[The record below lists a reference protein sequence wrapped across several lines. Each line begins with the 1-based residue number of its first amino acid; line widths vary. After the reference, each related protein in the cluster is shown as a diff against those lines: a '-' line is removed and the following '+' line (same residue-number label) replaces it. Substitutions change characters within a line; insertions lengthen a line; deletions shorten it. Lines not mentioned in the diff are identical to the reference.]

1 MSHNK
6 VTRKWIRPGGPQTAN
21 PGMFGQLGGQTL
33 SKNPNAPFENNML
46 YYYNMNKSNLSK
58 LTKNQLIELLIAKQ
72 KPVPKPRTK
81 KMVPI
86 PFPRKSV
93 KQMVKDYE
101 NTIIKPPVQFRDGP
115 QPLPRNNIIPAPIQF
130 ADKPKAAPRVKK
142 MAPVPTQ
149 RTQITEVAR
158 AFKGYT
164 KSYEVGIKNET
175 DPLIQMS
182 STRLAIAHFMKQ
194 LLTQMK
200 GIKFIE
206 TLTIYFEQQKGN
218 QTVSRIGYFNSKPK
232 TITNAND
239 FQESLDVNVE
249 QIMNDIHKWISEGS
263 AWIIKSING
272 HYINIIKYEPLTGSS
287 YIQLPT
293 ELQHH
298 KKGIINLKNKD
309 NECFRWCHIRHLN
322 PRNDNPQRI
331 KKIDKSFVEKLNY
344 QGIEF
349 PVSIKQY
356 NKIETQNSI
365 NINVFGYEKKQPYPI
380 YVSKEKFDD
389 VLNLLLISEDENK
402 HYCLIKDFNRFMF
415 SKNKTQHKKHFC
427 MHCLQCFSKEEILS
441 KHKEICMEINGKQ
454 AIKMPPIGSKIEF
467 TNYNKQMQAPF
478 VIYADSEAITE
489 PIHGCNQSNQQSF
502 TEAYQK
508 HTDCGYGYKVV
519 CCYDDKYSKPIKY
532 YRGGKAVYK
541 FMQAMLDE
549 VKYCRQTIKYK
560 FNKPLVMS
568 PEDEDKF
575 QKATSCH
582 ICGKKYKKT
591 DKRVRDHCHINGEFR
606 GSAHNQCN
614 RDFTITN
621 KIPVIFHNLKGYDS
635 HFIMQEI
642 GKIIETNTYVDRQG

>member
-1 MSHNK
+1 MPNK
-6 VTRKWIRPGGPQTAN
+6 RKTSNMIDSVGSQS
-21 PGMFGQLGGQTL
+21 L
-33 SKNPNAPFENNML
+33 SKKPTMLLKSYPMAPLSENIGNKRIPKINIT
-46 YYYNMNKSNLSK
+46 YNIMNKTNLAK
-58 LTKNQLIELLIAKQ
+58 LTKNQLIALLLEKQSPTPASRWRKQ
-72 KPVPKPRTK
+72 KPIPKPRTK

-86 PFPRKSV
+86 PKPRQSV

-115 QPLPRNNIIPAPIQF
+115 QPLPRNNIISPPIQF

-142 MAPVPTQ
+142 VSFDNQLIPRRPISMPRKKKVTPIPTQ

-194 LLTQMK
+194 LLPQMK

-287 YIQLPT
+287 YIKLPS

-298 KKGIINLKNKD
+298 KSGLINLKNKD
-309 NECFRWCHIRHLN
+309 NECFRWCHVRHLN
-322 PRNDNPQRI
+322 PQIKDPQRI
-331 KKIDKSFVEKLNY
+331 KKTDKAFMPQLNY
-344 QGIEF
+344 DNIEF
-349 PVSIKQY
+349 PVSVKQY
-356 NKIETQNSI
+356 NKVETQNNI
-365 NINVFGYEKKQPYPI
+365 NINVFGYENKQTYPI
-380 YVSKEKFDD
+380 YVSKEKF
-389 VLNLLLISEDENK
+389 ENF
-402 HYCLIKDFNRFMF
+402 YRFMYRKTRN
-415 SKNKTQHKKHFC
+415 KNKKHFC
-427 MHCLQCFSKEEILS
+427 MHCLQCFSQEEILL
-441 KHKEICMEINGKQ
+441 KHKEVCIEINGEQ
-454 AIKMPPIGSKIEF
+454 SIKMPEVGSKIEF
-467 TNYNKQMQAPF
+467 KNYNKQMQAPF
-478 VIYADSEAITE
+478 VIYADFEAITE
-489 PIHGCNQSNQQSF
+489 PVHGCQPSNQQSF

-532 YRGGKAVYK
+532 YRGEKAVYK
-541 FMQAMLDE
+541 FMEAMLAE

-582 ICGKKYKKT
+582 ICGKNTRKQ
-591 DKRVRDHCHINGEFR
+591 INVSE
-606 GSAHNQCN
+606 
-614 RDFTITN
+614 I
-621 KIPVIFHNLKGYDS
+621 IVILMANS
-635 HFIMQEI
+635 VAQP
-642 GKIIETNTYVDRQG
+642 IINVTGILQ

>member
-6 VTRKWIRPGGPQTAN
+6 VTRNRSRPSTPSTQN
-21 PGMFGQLGGQTL
+21 LGVNVASSLHSSMPNLESQNNRTF
-33 SKNPNAPFENNML
+33 KN
-46 YYYNMNKSNLSK
+46 NLSITYMDKNNLEK
-58 LTKNQLIELLIAKQ
+58 LTKDQLITLLLEKQ
-72 KPVPKPRTK
+72 KPVPMPRTK
-81 KMVPI
+81 KVKPI
-86 PFPRKSV
+86 PYPRKSV

-115 QPLPRNNIIPAPIQF
+115 QPLPRNNIIPPPKQF
-130 ADKPKAAPRVKK
+130 ADTPVPKPRMKK

-249 QIMNDIHKWISEGS
+249 EIMNDIHKWISEGS

-287 YIQLPT
+287 YIKLPT

-298 KKGIINLKNKD
+298 KHGLINLKNKD
-309 NECFRWCHIRHLN
+309 NECFRWCHVRHLN
-322 PRNDNPQRI
+322 PRENNPQRI
-331 KKIDKSFVEKLNY
+331 KKTDKAFMPQLDY

-349 PVSIKQY
+349 PVSVKQY
-356 NKIETQNSI
+356 NKIETQNNI
-365 NINVFGYEKKQPYPI
+365 NINVFGYENKQTYPI

-389 VLNLLLISEDENK
+389 VLNLLLISDDENK
-402 HYCLIKDFNRFMF
+402 HYVYIKNFNRFMYRKTRN
-415 SKNKTQHKKHFC
+415 KNKKHFC
-427 MHCLQCFSKEEILS
+427 MHCLQCFSKEEILL
-441 KHKEICMEINGKQ
+441 KHKEVCIEINGEQ
-454 AIKMPPIGSKIEF
+454 SIKMPEVGSKIKF

-478 VIYADSEAITE
+478 VIYADFEAITE
-489 PIHGCNQSNQQSF
+489 PIHGCNQSNQ
-502 TEAYQK
+502 
-508 HTDCGYGYKVV
+508 
-519 CCYDDKYSKPIKY
+519 
-532 YRGGKAVYK
+532 
-541 FMQAMLDE
+541 
-549 VKYCRQTIKYK
+549 
-560 FNKPLVMS
+560 
-568 PEDEDKF
+568 
-575 QKATSCH
+575 
-582 ICGKKYKKT
+582 
-591 DKRVRDHCHINGEFR
+591 
-606 GSAHNQCN
+606 
-614 RDFTITN
+614 
-621 KIPVIFHNLKGYDS
+621 
-635 HFIMQEI
+635 
-642 GKIIETNTYVDRQG
+642 